1 MANRSWSGARV
12 GAAVAG
18 LLAIAVVV
26 LFVVTNR
33 DASVPADAA
42 EDQVAAPATTT
53 KIPTEIPTEPAEP
66 EIDTTATETAP
77 VTETPT
83 EPAEPEIDTTATETA
98 PVTETPTE
106 IPTEPAEPEIDTTAT
121 ETAPVTET
129 PTEPAEPEID
139 TTATETAPVTETPT
153 EPAEPEIDTTA
164 TETAPVTE
172 TPTEPAEPEIDTTAT
187 ETAPVTETPTEPAEP
202 EIDTTATE
210 TAPVTETPTAEA
222 PEQVVPSFDV
232 VRVDPDGGAV
242 VAGRSGPG
250 DLVHIL
256 LDDRKVFETP
266 ADQRGNFVALFSIE
280 LSDKPQLISLLAITP
295 DGTRVPSAQT
305 VILTPPPKPEPQ
317 VADVVE
323 TPAPAEEVAAPAE
336 DTQVAAAEAT
346 TPQAEPAADAADS
359 EATTAATEPVQET
372 ADAAEPAADAD
383 QPALPSTSETA
394 DVEPGVSDGVEP
406 DIEIAAAALSTP
418 DNTAPEATSDAAQP
432 EPQEAESAPATPDVV
447 VTAEATPEPEP
458 EPAPETPRA
467 PGVILTDETGVRVLQ
482 PTSSQINPAAL
493 ANIVIDAISY
503 DESGDVAISGRAPTG
518 EFVRVYVDNQ
528 PIRTERIA
536 QDSSWRAALPEVDSG
551 VYTLR
556 IDEVDAEGTVTS
568 RVETP
573 FQKEEPQVLAEAAE
587 AATAQGG
594 SAVTLVTVQPG
605 YTLWGI
611 ATRNYDDGF
620 QYVRIFNANRDQIRD
635 PDLIYPGQVFTVPNR

>member
-1 MANRSWSGARV
+1 M
-12 GAAVAG
+12 
-18 LLAIAVVV
+18 
-26 LFVVTNR
+26 
-33 DASVPADAA
+33 
-42 EDQVAAPATTT
+42 
-53 KIPTEIPTEPAEP
+53 
-66 EIDTTATETAP
+66 
-77 VTETPT
+77 
-83 EPAEPEIDTTATETA
+83 
-98 PVTETPTE
+98 
-106 IPTEPAEPEIDTTAT
+106 
-121 ETAPVTET
+121 
-129 PTEPAEPEID
+129 
-139 TTATETAPVTETPT
+139 
-153 EPAEPEIDTTA
+153 
-164 TETAPVTE
+164 
-172 TPTEPAEPEIDTTAT
+172 
-187 ETAPVTETPTEPAEP
+187 
-202 EIDTTATE
+202 
-210 TAPVTETPTAEA
+210 
-222 PEQVVPSFDV
+222 
-232 VRVDPDGGAV
+232 
-242 VAGRSGPG
+242 
-250 DLVHIL
+250 
-256 LDDRKVFETP
+256 
-266 ADQRGNFVALFSIE
+266 
-280 LSDKPQLISLLAITP
+280 
-295 DGTRVPSAQT
+295 
-305 VILTPPPKPEPQ
+305 
-317 VADVVE
+317 
-323 TPAPAEEVAAPAE
+323 
-336 DTQVAAAEAT
+336 
-346 TPQAEPAADAADS
+346 
-359 EATTAATEPVQET
+359 QET
-372 ADAAEPAADAD
+372 ADAAEDAADAD
-383 QPALPSTSETA
+383 PPALQPTPETA

-418 DNTAPEATSDAAQP
+418 DNTAPEATSEAAQP

-458 EPAPETPRA
+458 EPEPAPETPRA
-467 PGVILTDETGVRVLQ
+467 PGIILTDETGVRVLQ

-536 QDSSWRAALPEVDSG
+536 QDGSWRAALPEVDSG